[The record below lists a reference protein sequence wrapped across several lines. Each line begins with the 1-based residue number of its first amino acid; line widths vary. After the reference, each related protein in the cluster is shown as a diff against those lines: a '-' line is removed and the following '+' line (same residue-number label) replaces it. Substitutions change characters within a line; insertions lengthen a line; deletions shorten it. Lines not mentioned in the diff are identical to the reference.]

1 MRVKWLRHASDHQTP
16 TITKIDKITV
26 ILPPLPLC
34 FVTSYRMN
42 FTFHKHYTIYT
53 MQSVMSHLRP
63 TMMLVQVIIKP
74 GVRTGVIG
82 MEMCNGTAP
91 ISVECFTKTI

>member
-1 MRVKWLRHASDHQTP
+1 
-16 TITKIDKITV
+16 
-26 ILPPLPLC
+26 
-34 FVTSYRMN
+34 
-42 FTFHKHYTIYT
+42 

-74 GVRTGVIG
+74 GVRTGIIG